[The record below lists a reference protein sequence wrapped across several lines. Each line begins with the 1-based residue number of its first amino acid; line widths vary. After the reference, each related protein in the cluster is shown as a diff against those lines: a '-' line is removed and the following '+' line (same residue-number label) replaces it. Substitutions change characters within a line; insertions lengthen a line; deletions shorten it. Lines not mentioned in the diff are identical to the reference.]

1 MLPWRRSGR
10 SPLRSRCSRHELL
23 TAGPYFGTGI
33 HVIVTVQDVD
43 ESSGVAGPVSSM
55 PSCCDSPLVV
65 QQLPPGPNLVSHA
78 GVSVSPARLGPL
90 PRARS
95 EERRG
100 WEE

>member
-43 ESSGVAGPVSSM
+43 ESSGVAVPVISM
-55 PSCCDSPLVV
+55 LSCCAPPLVF
-65 QQLPPGPNLVSHA
+65 QKLPPGPNLVPHA
-78 GVSVSPARLGPL
+78 EVSVSPARLGPL
-90 PRARS
+90 PGAKFTTVY
-95 EERRG
+95 
-100 WEE
+100 